1 MNINKYIWEYIEYV
15 TKITFVAVILTNR
28 NELSV
33 EATMIEDQLKHHFNQ
48 GQLVLQLCC
57 LSFLWNFGETPQDR
71 KFLVSKDVFP
81 LTVDALLLQPR
92 PLEDTGHI
100 DIASMIVGVN
110 ETAIGCCG
118 G

>member
-1 MNINKYIWEYIEYV
+1 MIAHNINFVSV
-15 TKITFVAVILTNR
+15 TFTNR
-28 NELSV
+28 NENSV
-33 EATMIEDQLKHHFNQ
+33 EATVIQNQLKHHFNQ

-71 KFLVSKDVFP
+71 KFVLSKGVFP
-81 LTVDALLLQPR
+81 LAVDALLIQPC

-100 DIASMIVGVN
+100 DIAGIIVSVN
-110 ETAIGCCG
+110 EAAIGCCG

>member
-1 MNINKYIWEYIEYV
+1 M
-15 TKITFVAVILTNR
+15 IL
-28 NELSV
+28 
-33 EATMIEDQLKHHFNQ
+33 DQLKHHFNQ
-48 GQLVLQLCC
+48 GQLVLQLYC

-71 KFLVSKDVFP
+71 KFLLSRDVFP
-81 LTVDALLLQPR
+81 LTVDALLLQPS

>member
-1 MNINKYIWEYIEYV
+1 MDLNINFLTV
-15 TKITFVAVILTNR
+15 TLTNR
-28 NELSV
+28 KENSV
-33 EATMIEDQLKHHFNQ
+33 EATMMQDQLKHHFNQ

-71 KFLVSKDVFP
+71 KFVLSKDVFP
-81 LTVDALLLQPR
+81 LTVDALLLQPCHQ
-92 PLEDTGHI
+92 EDTGHV

>member
-1 MNINKYIWEYIEYV
+1 MAF
-15 TKITFVAVILTNR
+15 KITFAPVIFTNR
-28 NELSV
+28 NENSV
-33 EATMIEDQLKHHFNQ
+33 GAAVTPIELKHHLNQ

-71 KFLVSKDVFP
+71 KFVLSKDVFP
-81 LTVDALLLQPR
+81 LAVDALLLQPC
-92 PLEDTGHI
+92 PLEDTGHV
-100 DIASMIVGVN
+100 DIATMIVSVN